1 MGPGKAVPVRA
12 PGFTHMVSLTPAII
26 PQPALE
32 WRASAF
38 LCHNGGYRPVS
49 SGSGSGRIEIERPSH
64 KWSASRRKTNWRRFF
79 MKAENISRMGDQV
92 RENMADI
99 ADKARDLSAKV
110 KERLDDTYNEL
121 GRTMRRAR
129 AAAEDRL
136 DDVRSTVKDRPLA
149 SVAAV

>member
-1 MGPGKAVPVRA
+1 
-12 PGFTHMVSLTPAII
+12 
-26 PQPALE
+26 
-32 WRASAF
+32 
-38 LCHNGGYRPVS
+38 
-49 SGSGSGRIEIERPSH
+49 
-64 KWSASRRKTNWRRFF
+64 

-149 SVAAV
+149 SVAAVAAGAFAIGLFAGWLLGRKTSD